1 MFLPIS
7 VLSWSKYFFFNW
19 MLCYF
24 KPISY
29 ELFTDLFAPFSVTQ
43 TWKKPKN
50 GLWKLIVYDNL
61 YSRRLPIWEL
71 SESRNDVNLPKRRYY
86 IRLLGLVLDLI
97 DLQFN
102 IMFPLV
108 VTASL
113 KVGLSSSKTKCLI
126 FFIER
131 PLKMMKNAF
140 CIILITFFVLKI
152 FKFLSW
158 LFGHVVK
165 AAWLES

>member
-1 MFLPIS
+1 MLLPIS

-19 MLCYF
+19 TLCYF

-102 IMFPLV
+102 IMFTLD

-131 PLKMMKNAF
+131 PFKNDEKCFLFHLKNFF
-140 CIILITFFVLKI
+140 CSQDI
-152 FKFLSW
+152 
-158 LFGHVVK
+158 
-165 AAWLES
+165 